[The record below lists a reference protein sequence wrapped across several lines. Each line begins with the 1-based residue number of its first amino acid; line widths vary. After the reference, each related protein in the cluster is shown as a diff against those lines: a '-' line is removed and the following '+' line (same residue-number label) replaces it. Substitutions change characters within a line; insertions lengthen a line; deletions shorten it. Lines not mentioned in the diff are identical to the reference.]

1 MSSDANPEVTGSAPE
16 HPLAEVAAPL
26 GAAETARLTDFARA
40 FKAAARAVVLY
51 PGGHPAI
58 AATLGRIAQITSPA
72 SLTAPLRITVLP
84 DNLLLD
90 ERAPARADAA
100 ITELAVL
107 LHSHLIGEIKVQP
120 GGDVEAWRTF
130 LLLLGRTPESVRIDG
145 GIARVW
151 TTMAGR
157 HVELREIDYAEV
169 LRERSSGETAVW
181 DRVIMNCLQGSAFEL
196 DEAGIKELLGIALD
210 SDKLSEMMSTLE
222 KSVEGGGGIGAKT
235 AALMRMLRGI
245 VEVVSKSD
253 PERLE
258 PVLRNMASA
267 VGEVSPEMM
276 LGLLNHQQEEEGGP
290 RLMQAV
296 VSRMTDHTIAKFVS
310 RHVIAESAPTDRL
323 ALAFQSLVQ
332 EPEQQQRMLAL
343 AKEDVAASPLGST
356 EGFESVWNHV
366 AEKLLTSYSDESF
379 VSEDYGRELSG
390 SRTKA
395 IEVEQVSDDP
405 PERISAWLGTIATTS
420 LRALDLTLVLDLLRI
435 EEDDARWGELMKPV
449 VGLLEDLLMVG
460 DFDASIAVIGVLVKE
475 ATGQGPTARRQHA
488 MTAIDV
494 LIAGSM
500 MRHITTHLAT
510 IEEAQFERVKTMCV
524 SLGEVLV
531 RPLAETLSVEER
543 PRPRERLTSI
553 LLAFGSAGRRTI
565 ERLKSSQNPAVR
577 RTAIQLMRQ
586 FGGTE
591 SLPDLTELLDDTE
604 PQVQREAVRAILNVG
619 TDAAFRILEQAL
631 SSGTTRSR
639 DAIMQS
645 IGVIRD
651 ERAIPLFLY
660 ILGHVDHRGALAGVY
675 LRAIESLGV
684 LRDPASVEPLRDTL
698 YKGEW
703 WAPRRTAALRNAA
716 ATALAR
722 IGTPEAF
729 AALDDAVARGSRG
742 VRAAARAQLA
752 TSRARRTAR
761 SVTGEGD
768 V

>member
-1 MSSDANPEVTGSAPE
+1 MSSRDTNPDATGPSAGQ
-16 HPLAEVAAPL
+16 PLAEVAAPL

-40 FKAAARAVVLY
+40 CKAAARAVVLY
-51 PGGHPAI
+51 PRGHPAI
-58 AATLGRIAQITSPA
+58 AATLGRIAQITASA
-72 SLTAPLRITVLP
+72 SLTGPLRITVLP
-84 DNLLLD
+84 DGLLLD
-90 ERAPARADAA
+90 ERAPAKADAA
-100 ITELAVL
+100 VAELAVL
-107 LHSHLIGEIKVQP
+107 LHSHLIGEIKVHP

-130 LLLLGRTPESVRIDG
+130 LLLLGRTPESVRADG

-169 LRERSSGETAVW
+169 LRERSSGEAAVW
-181 DRVIMNCLQGSAFEL
+181 DRVIMNCLQGSSFEL
-196 DEAGIKELLGIALD
+196 DEAEIKELLGIALD
-210 SDKLSEMMSTLE
+210 SDKLSEMMATLE
-222 KSVEGGGGIGAKT
+222 QSVEGGGSIGAKT

-245 VEVVSKSD
+245 IDVVSKSD

-258 PVLRNMASA
+258 PVLHTMASA
-267 VGEVSPEMM
+267 VGHVSPEMM
-276 LGLLNHQQEEEGGP
+276 LGLLNHQPDEDGP
-290 RLMQAV
+290 QLMQAV

-379 VSEDYGRELSG
+379 VSDEYGRELSS
-390 SRTKA
+390 SRAKA

-460 DFDASIAVIGVLVKE
+460 DVDASIAVIGALVKE

-488 MTAIDV
+488 ITAIDV
-494 LIAGSM
+494 LIAGPM

-510 IEEAQFERVKTMCV
+510 IEESQFERVKAMCV

-531 RPLAETLSVEER
+531 RPLAEALSVEER

-591 SLPDLTELLDDTE
+591 SLPDLTELLDDNE
-604 PQVQREAVRAILNVG
+604 PQVQREAVRAILNIG

-645 IGVIRD
+645 IGVVRD

-684 LRDPASVEPLRDTL
+684 LRDPAGIEPLREAL
-698 YKGEW
+698 HKGEW
-703 WAPRRTAALRNAA
+703 WAPRRTAALRHAA

-729 AALDDAVARGSRG
+729 TVLEDAVERGSRG
-742 VRAAARAQLA
+742 VRSAARAQLA
-752 TSRARRTAR
+752 TSRARRAR

-768 V
+768 A

>member
-1 MSSDANPEVTGSAPE
+1 MSDTDHQVTNSPGRQVPVDAP
-16 HPLAEVAAPL
+16 APL
-26 GAAETARLTDFARA
+26 GATETARLTDFARA
-40 FKAAARAVVLY
+40 CKAAARAVVLY

-58 AATLGRIAQITSPA
+58 AATLGRIAQITSPP

-84 DNLLLD
+84 DGLLL
-90 ERAPARADAA
+90 EARAPARPDGA
-100 ITELAVL
+100 IAELAVL
-107 LHSHLIGEIKVQP
+107 LHSHLIGEITVHP
-120 GGDVEAWRTF
+120 GGDVDAWRTF
-130 LLLLGRTPESVRIDG
+130 LLLLGRTPESVRTDG

-157 HVELREIDYAEV
+157 HVELREIDYADV
-169 LRERSSGETAVW
+169 LRERSGGEAAVW
-181 DRVIMNCLQGSAFEL
+181 DRVIANCLQGSSFEL
-196 DEAGIKELLGIALD
+196 DEEGIKELLGIALD
-210 SDKLSEMMSTLE
+210 SDKLAEMMATLE
-222 KSVEGGGGIGAKT
+222 EGADKTGGIGAKT

-253 PERLE
+253 PDRLE

-267 VGEVSPEMM
+267 VGQVSPEMM
-276 LGLLNHQQEEEGGP
+276 LGLLNQQQDDDGP

-296 VSRMTDHTIAKFVS
+296 VSRMTDHTIARFVS

-323 ALAFQSLVQ
+323 ALAFQSLVR

-356 EGFESVWNHV
+356 EGFESAWNHV

-379 VSEDYGRELSG
+379 VSDEYGRELSG
-390 SRTKA
+390 SRAKA

-405 PERISAWLGTIATTS
+405 PERIGAWLGTIATTS

-449 VGLLEDLLMVG
+449 VMLLEDLLLVG
-460 DFDASIAVIGVLVKE
+460 DFDASIQLIGVLVRE
-475 ATGQGPTARRQHA
+475 AGGEGPTARRQHA
-488 MTAIDV
+488 LTAIDV

-510 IEEAQFERVKTMCV
+510 IDEAQFERVKTMCV

-553 LLAFGSAGRRTI
+553 LVAFGSAGRRTI

-591 SLPDLTELLDDTE
+591 SLPDLTELLDDNE
-604 PQVQREAVRAILNVG
+604 PQVQRDAVRAILNIG

-645 IGVIRD
+645 IGVVRD
-651 ERAIPLFLY
+651 ERATPLFLY
-660 ILGHVDHRGALAGVY
+660 ILGHVDHRGALAPV
-675 LRAIESLGV
+675 S
-684 LRDPASVEPLRDTL
+684 
-698 YKGEW
+698 
-703 WAPRRTAALRNAA
+703 
-716 ATALAR
+716 
-722 IGTPEAF
+722 
-729 AALDDAVARGSRG
+729 
-742 VRAAARAQLA
+742 
-752 TSRARRTAR
+752 
-761 SVTGEGD
+761 
-768 V
+768 